1 MRLAAESV
9 PQALS
14 SARRRCLVVGLTSV
28 ILLSPGVGQNMAE
41 AAAGMR
47 TYEVKGVDTCAAP
60 TTAQMQTWWNNSP
73 YFTWYIY
80 VGGNQRSCAQPNL
93 TAAWISAIAAQGWGL
108 VPIWLGPQAP
118 CDTYLH
124 KISYDPTT
132 AFNQGKTEA
141 TAAYNTAI
149 NLGMG
154 ATQPIVYDI
163 EPFAEGNAACLSAV
177 QAFVRGWV
185 TELHVVTG
193 EKAGVYAVTCNSGLN
208 SFASI
213 SPSPDFVWGA
223 WWDGN
228 KLVSDMPCVG
238 PGNWAAHQRHK
249 QYLGNQNQSYGGVG
263 MNVDVDC
270 AWGPAWGNLDRLNG
284 DCH

>member
-60 TTAQMQTWWNNSP
+60 TTAQMQTLWNNSP

-132 AFNQGKTEA
+132 AFNQGK
-141 TAAYNTAI
+141 
-149 NLGMG
+149 
-154 ATQPIVYDI
+154 
-163 EPFAEGNAACLSAV
+163 
-177 QAFVRGWV
+177 
-185 TELHVVTG
+185 
-193 EKAGVYAVTCNSGLN
+193 
-208 SFASI
+208 
-213 SPSPDFVWGA
+213 
-223 WWDGN
+223 
-228 KLVSDMPCVG
+228 
-238 PGNWAAHQRHK
+238 
-249 QYLGNQNQSYGGVG
+249 
-263 MNVDVDC
+263 
-270 AWGPAWGNLDRLNG
+270 
-284 DCH
+284 